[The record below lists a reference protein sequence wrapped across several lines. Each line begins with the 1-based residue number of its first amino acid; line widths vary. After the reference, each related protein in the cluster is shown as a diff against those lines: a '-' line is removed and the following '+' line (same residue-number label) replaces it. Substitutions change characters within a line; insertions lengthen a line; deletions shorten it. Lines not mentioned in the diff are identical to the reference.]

1 MRAERGLGRR
11 AEVAF
16 GQAPGSR
23 SGANGSGRDAGT
35 SNRGGCEDQA
45 RARARARAVG
55 EQGGRGPPSGA
66 SFPSRYDITAL
77 AGFLWGLSVEYAQ

>member
-16 GQAPGSR
+16 GQAPRSR

-66 SFPSRYDITAL
+66 SFPSRCDVTAL

>member
-16 GQAPGSR
+16 GQAPRSR

-45 RARARARAVG
+45 RARARAVG
-55 EQGGRGPPSGA
+55 EQGGRGPPGA

>member
-23 SGANGSGRDAGT
+23 SGANGSGRDTGT

-45 RARARARAVG
+45 RARARAVG
-55 EQGGRGPPSGA
+55 EQGGRGPPGA

>member
-45 RARARARAVG
+45 RARAFG